1 MDALAGPAARE
12 RGLLG
17 AVCYVGSRQNLDFNC
32 FAQFFQLNLHT
43 GCQNRNTWRFGGIA
57 ANPQRCNGEFKMLPD
72 NVKAFMITDRMF
84 KNVLI

>member
-43 GCQNRNTWRFGGIA
+43 GCQNRNTWRFAGIA
-57 ANPQRCNGEFKMLPD
+57 GKSATVLGGNLKVCD
-72 NVKAFMITDRMF
+72 NEEIIECG
-84 KNVLI
+84 N